1 MILYRL
7 LSYYVIL
14 TSHAPLILDQEL
26 VQPAVECLLEAQKTY
41 PSSAFFLYFAG
52 RVSRLTRSIPLSSQ
66 SFKYTQEVSQG
77 DWAEVTMGLLA
88 DYEIAFNSAMQLDWK
103 GAADKLAKLE
113 PSHSKPALIKYFYGC
128 CMEMLGDRS
137 DAILAFVEASK
148 LVNGG
153 SQVEQFVSER
163 VAFFEQSGYQD
174 LDLSLPALEI
184 LLLWNLLA
192 TMTDECLAN
201 ALELVDATLDKI
213 YQREK
218 QEYEIRT
225 IQIAPD
231 TPPPD
236 YYDQRATLLLVK
248 SSILNALGRS
258 HESIIHLNWILDNR
272 SRIHTKWVVP
282 FSYW

>member
-1 MILYRL
+1 M
-7 LSYYVIL
+7 IL

-52 RVSRLTRSIPLSSQ
+52 RVSRLTRSISLSSQ

-77 DWAEVTMGLLA
+77 EWAEVTMGLLA

-103 GAADKLAKLE
+103 GAADRLEKLVMN
-113 PSHSKPALIKYFYGC
+113 HSKPALIKYFYGA
-128 CMEMLGDRS
+128 CMEMLGNRS
-137 DAILAFVEASK
+137 DAILAFAEAPK
-148 LVNGG
+148 LVRNGDL
-153 SQVEQFVSER
+153 QVEQFVCER
-163 VAFFEQSGYQD
+163 VEFFEQSGYQD

-192 TMTDECLAN
+192 SMTDECLMTI
-201 ALELVDATLDKI
+201 LDLVDATLDKI
-213 YQREK
+213 YQHEK

-231 TPPPD
+231 IPPPD

-248 SSILNALGRS
+248 ASILNALGRS
-258 HESIIHLNWILDNR
+258 QESIIHLNWILDNR
-272 SRIHTKWVVP
+272 SRIRTKWIVP
-282 FSYW
+282 FTYWYVRFSQSHL